1 MISSMIQATKILDFA
16 RSRTFSLVL
25 SVVSLIV
32 LLAPVIVRAADDES
46 TSYDARV
53 EGYPQKVQLDS
64 GSTALTWLLFVV
76 LGVLTLAVLFKDA
89 KRTHLD

>member
-1 MISSMIQATKILDFA
+1 MISSMIQATKILGFA

-25 SVVSLIV
+25 PVVSLIV
-32 LLAPVIVRAADDES
+32 LLAPIVVRADDEN
-46 TSYDARV
+46 TSYDARI
-53 EGYPQKVQLDS
+53 EGYTQKVQLDS

-76 LGVLTLAVLFKDA
+76 LGVLTIAVLFKDA

>member
-1 MISSMIQATKILDFA
+1 MISSMIQATKILDRA
-16 RSRTFSLVL
+16 RRSTLAV
-25 SVVSLIV
+25 VVSLATLIV
-32 LLAPVIVRAADDES
+32 LFAPIVVRADDES

-53 EGYPQKVQLDS
+53 EGYAQKVQLDS

-76 LGVLTLAVLFKDA
+76 LGVLTIAVLFKDA